1 MRDLIR
7 KIQDVINIVN
17 DEKNAAK
24 NNYNDTI
31 SKELADG
38 IVAGLNIAIDELKL
52 LMDSII
58 LNKQDDKIVRKQVS
72 ITNDELE
79 VLEDWEELPDNT
91 YEDAIVNGIIRQ
103 IKHKKKEK

>member
-103 IKHKKKEK
+103 IKPKKKEK